1 MRLAVVVL
9 VLWTLANVV
18 FSARLMSPRTPSDSS
33 ADGRAAIALPLEAR
47 DAVLLEMRT
56 MLASVQGVLDGAAR
70 WDTAAIRAAAA
81 TSGVVMAADPAL
93 EEILPR
99 PFLQMGM
106 ATHAAFDTLAMKAPS
121 GPGAAIDRLARITAT
136 CVSCHSTYRI
146 EVR

>member
-1 MRLAVVVL
+1 MRLAVTVL

-18 FSARLMSPRTPSDSS
+18 FSARLLSPRAPSDST
-33 ADGRAAIALPLEAR
+33 ADGRTPIALPLEAR

-70 WDTAAIRAAAA
+70 SDTAAIRAAAA
-81 TSGVVMAADPAL
+81 ASGVVMAADPAL

-99 PFLQMGM
+99 SFLQMGM
-106 ATHAAFDTLAMKAPS
+106 ATHAAFDTLAMNAAS
-121 GPGAAIDRLARITAT
+121 GATAAVDRLARITAT

-146 EVR
+146 EAR